1 MNKKLIQEYLLITFS
16 LTLLFWGGCIFLSQA
31 FGLTVGAPWVR
42 IPYVLGGFSPT
53 VASYV
58 SLKRSGRV
66 RTVKAWL
73 RQVFHVGHSL
83 WVYGEVAL
91 FVLVYYAVNC
101 LVNGVTVG
109 APAFLLLL
117 IVPLM
122 LFGGGNEEA
131 GWRMVLQPELEKA
144 LGFHP
149 ATLITGAVWWVWH
162 LPLFFI
168 HGTANESMNFLL
180 FGILCLALSYALAT
194 VRRTSG
200 GVFPCVLTHCLING
214 LSATLIFDSSLLSAI
229 LCLAATLLLSL
240 LFLKLG
246 VFERK
251 DSQGYSRKNA
261 IR

>member
-1 MNKKLIQEYLLITFS
+1 MDKKLVREYLLITFG
-16 LTLLFWGGCIFLSQA
+16 LMLLFWGGCVFMSQA
-31 FGLTVGAPWVR
+31 FGLTADAPWVR

-58 SLKRSGRV
+58 SLKRAGRV
-66 RTVKAWL
+66 KTVKKWL
-73 RQVFHVGHSL
+73 RRVFDVRHSL
-83 WVYGEVAL
+83 WVYGEIVL
-91 FVLVYYAVNC
+91 FVLVYYVVNC
-101 LVNGVTVG
+101 LINGFTVG

-149 ATLITGAVWWVWH
+149 ATLITGVVWWVWH

-168 HGTANESMNFLL
+168 HGTANQSMNFFL

-194 VRRTSG
+194 VRRTSN

-214 LSATLIFDSSLLSAI
+214 LSATLVFHSSLLSAT
-229 LCLAATLLLSL
+229 LCLTATLLLSL
-240 LFLKLG
+240 LFLKIE
-246 VFERK
+246 VFEKK
-251 DSQGYSRKNA
+251 DSQGH
-261 IR
+261 

>member
-1 MNKKLIQEYLLITFS
+1 MDKKLVKEYLLITFG
-16 LTLLFWGGCIFLSQA
+16 LMLLFWGGCVCASQV
-31 FGLTVGAPWVR
+31 FGLTVDVLWLRV
-42 IPYVLGGFSPT
+42 PYMLGGFSPT

-66 RTVKAWL
+66 KTVKEWL
-73 RQVFHVGHSL
+73 RRIFDVRHSI
-83 WVYGEVAL
+83 WIYAEVVL
-91 FVLVYYAVNC
+91 FVLMYYVLNC
-101 LVNGVTVG
+101 LINGFTLG
-109 APAFLLLL
+109 MPAFLLPL

-149 ATLITGAVWWVWH
+149 ATVLTGVIWWVWH

-168 HGTANESMNFLL
+168 HGTANESMNFFL

-194 VRRTSG
+194 VRRTSR

-214 LSATLIFDSSLLSAI
+214 LSATIVFDSSLLSAA
-229 LCLAATLLLSL
+229 LCLVVTVLLSL
-240 LFLKLG
+240 LILKSG
-246 VFERK
+246 IFESK
-251 DSQGYSRKNA
+251 AEQVH
-261 IR
+261 